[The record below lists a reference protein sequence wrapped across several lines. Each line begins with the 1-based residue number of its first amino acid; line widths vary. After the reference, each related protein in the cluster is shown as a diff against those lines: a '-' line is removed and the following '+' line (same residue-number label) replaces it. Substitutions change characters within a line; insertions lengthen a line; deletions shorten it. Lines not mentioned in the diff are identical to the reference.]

1 MVTRL
6 AWVQTLPLTFLRN
19 FVDGPTTPGAAL
31 PRPGFGL
38 RRVRSPLLALS
49 LVCFL
54 FLRVLRCFSSPG
66 SPLPYGRCRNRF
78 RRVAPFGNPRI
89 NGYLPLRAAYRSL
102 SRPSSPPRAKASFMR
117 PSLLS
122 FNVAELGF
130 TLASSSPAASYGGSE
145 ARELFLSYCEIL
157 SFFCLLPDS
166 SGFRPF
172 ARFELPV
179 CQCAPFFE

>member
-1 MVTRL
+1 MRDGPRGFGQDFSCPGLLRCRL
-6 AWVQTLPLTFLRN
+6 VRSRVFAYGAFTLCGPAFQPVLLTFPDH
-19 FVDGPTTPGAAL
+19 FADGPTTPGAAL
-31 PRPGFGL
+31 LRPGFGL
-38 RRVRSPLLALS
+38 GRVRSPLLALS

-66 SPLPYGRCRNRF
+66 SPLPCGRCRNRF

-130 TLASSSPAASYGGSE
+130 TLA
-145 ARELFLSYCEIL
+145 
-157 SFFCLLPDS
+157 
-166 SGFRPF
+166 
-172 ARFELPV
+172 
-179 CQCAPFFE
+179 

>member
-1 MVTRL
+1 MVPADSARIPRVPAYSGAVSPALGFSRTGLSPAAARL
-6 AWVQTLPLTFLRN
+6 SSTVPLTLAHRF
-19 FVDGPTTPGAAL
+19 FDGPTTPRAAL
-31 PRPGFGL
+31 RRPRFGL
-38 RRVRSPLLALS
+38 WRVRSPLLTLS

-66 SPLPYGRCRNRF
+66 SPLPYSRCRNRF

-130 TLASSSPAASYGGSE
+130 TLA
-145 ARELFLSYCEIL
+145 
-157 SFFCLLPDS
+157 
-166 SGFRPF
+166 
-172 ARFELPV
+172 
-179 CQCAPFFE
+179 